1 MSFMQPEII
10 HDLFLIVETRD
21 GDTVIPADAAF
32 SQKWTEALFVPH
44 CAGMGAARYEA
55 EDHPEEWPEWEACL
69 RPYLETSAPIQSITA
84 RYAFGARLSAPGY
97 MDCTEWSLYDSE
109 EEAREGLADVYGD
122 DQEGEAPL

>member
-1 MSFMQPEII
+1 MAFMQPEII

-44 CAGMGAARYEA
+44 CAGMGAARY
-55 EDHPEEWPEWEACL
+55 
-69 RPYLETSAPIQSITA
+69 
-84 RYAFGARLSAPGY
+84 AFGARLSAPGY